1 MFRKRCDLFREQNH
15 PFSEQKRPASG
26 SSKSGEE
33 MNCFIGQATGGG
45 AAISAPPLYLS
56 NIFYS
61 TFPYLY
67 LNSQTRIF

>member
-1 MFRKRCDLFREQNH
+1 MFRKRCDLYCEQNQ
-15 PFSEQKRPASG
+15 PLIEQKLPASG

-33 MNCFIGQATGGG
+33 MNCFIGQAKGGG
-45 AAISAPPLYLS
+45 AANAAPPLYLS

-67 LNSQTRIF
+67 LNNQA

>member
-1 MFRKRCDLFREQNH
+1 MFRKRCDFFREQNQ
-15 PFSEQKRPASG
+15 PLIEQKLPASG
-26 SSKSGEE
+26 SSKSGAE
-33 MNCFIGQATGGG
+33 MKCYLEQATGGG

-67 LNSQTRIF
+67 LNNQA